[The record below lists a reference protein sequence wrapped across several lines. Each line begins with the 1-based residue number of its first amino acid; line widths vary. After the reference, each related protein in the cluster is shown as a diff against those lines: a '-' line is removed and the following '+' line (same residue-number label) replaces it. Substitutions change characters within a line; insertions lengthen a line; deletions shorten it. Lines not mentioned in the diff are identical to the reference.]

1 MGGTGGT
8 DDDIGECEPVIE
20 FGEVN
25 GISTEFFCEQFCA
38 FAAAIGDDEVFNA
51 FGLEVDE
58 CFFGHFACAD
68 YKHEFVV
75 EAAENTAGEV
85 ADGDAGD
92 GDTAICES
100 SFGADLS
107 GDFES
112 TLEEDIGERTAGFV
126 VLSDAVGFLHLVDD
140 LRFSEDHAVDAAGD
154 VEQVSDGFCAGECG
168 EGGGEVFCG
177 KIMDAAKEAED
188 IVGGKSLSGLF
199 VCRIDFD
206 SIAGRE
212 DNKFGAGV
220 ELFPAVVGVGK
231 FLWGGE
237 SEPFTELDSGAV
249 VAAADGQHIHG
260 AAPVWP
266 EDFAAAL

>member
-1 MGGTGGT
+1 
-8 DDDIGECEPVIE
+8 
-20 FGEVN
+20 
-25 GISTEFFCEQFCA
+25 
-38 FAAAIGDDEVFNA
+38 
-51 FGLEVDE
+51 
-58 CFFGHFACAD
+58 
-68 YKHEFVV
+68 
-75 EAAENTAGEV
+75 
-85 ADGDAGD
+85 
-92 GDTAICES
+92 
-100 SFGADLS
+100 
-107 GDFES
+107 
-112 TLEEDIGERTAGFV
+112 
-126 VLSDAVGFLHLVDD
+126 

-177 KIMDAAKEAED
+177 KIMDATKEAED

-220 ELFPAVVGVGK
+220 ELFPAVVGVGE

-260 AAPVWP
+260 AAPVSP